1 MKCMFVR
8 GRSKITF
15 QPHQILCL
23 PRNMNLV
30 MDPPYIGNVMYN
42 PSKVN
47 PEPHQILRR
56 PHNMHLMIDPRQCE
70 MHLPCAFIYNTRKQ
84 SQPPTSPHIARAT
97 KIARGIQ
104 VRCLFR
110 HGAVKNSSVNRDFD
124 NSLPTVPTRL
134 QKLKANGSFHR
145 KAPHRILFSYTQ
157 CGGELLVNLG
167 AANWESDM
175 KECFFEFNKHRRKK
189 HIFGNPQKSFK
200 NSPYFFFVTT
210 NNK

>member
-15 QPHQILCL
+15 QPHQTLCL

-42 PSKVN
+42 ASKVN

-70 MHLPCAFIYNTRKQ
+70 MHLPCAFIYNARKQ

-145 KAPHRILFSYTQ
+145 KAPYRILFSHTQ

-175 KECFFEFNKHRRKK
+175 KECFLNSMNIGEKNTFLATPKNHLKIPL
-189 HIFGNPQKSFK
+189 IFFC
-200 NSPYFFFVTT
+200 
-210 NNK
+210 NNKQ